1 MYIEKDILMHY
12 GVKRRSGRY
21 PWGSGENP
29 YQHSGDFLSR
39 VESLKKQGLSDAEIA
54 KMIDK
59 NMTSTDL
66 RAYMAIAREERR
78 SLEVAR
84 AKSLRED
91 GLNNSEIAR
100 EMGKNE
106 STIRS
111 YFNAESERRMNQA
124 KKTADFLKEQIE
136 SKGMIDVGAG
146 VERELGISKEKL
158 NQALAILEA
167 EGYPVYGIGVPQV
180 TNPNRQTNTKV
191 ICKPGTT
198 HSDVYNNS
206 SEIKSVKE
214 YYSKDGGQTF
224 ETFHYPESLSSK
236 RIQVKYSEDGGID
249 KDGVIELRRG
259 VEDISLGGSRYA
271 QVRILVDGNKYMKG
285 MAVYSDNMP
294 DGVDVIFNTN
304 KSKST
309 PKAEVF
315 KDIKNDPDNPFG
327 SYIKADGQRWYTDS
341 NGKEKLS
348 VINKVREEG
357 DWESWSK
364 NLSSQMLSKQP
375 LSLIKRQLNLTYSDK
390 ATEFDDIMSLTNP
403 TVKRKLL
410 IDFADDC
417 DAAAVHLKAAALPRQ
432 KNQVILPVTS
442 LKSTE
447 IYAPNFKQG
456 EQVALIRHPHG
467 GTFEIPILKVNN
479 KHREA
484 KSLLGNALDAVGIN
498 SKVAERLSGA
508 DFDGDTVLVIPVNS
522 KVKIKSTEPLKG
534 LIGFDPKT
542 AYPYRQGMKVM
553 NNTQTEM
560 GKISNLITDMTLK
573 GATTSEL
580 ARAVRHSMVVID
592 AEKHKLDYKKSYE
605 DNGIA
610 ELKKKYQGH
619 INSNGKYSEGAS
631 TLISKASSSVDVP
644 KRKGSPRIDPN
655 TGEKVYKLANETYID
670 SKGNLKLR
678 TQKSTNMAE
687 TKDANTLSSG
697 TSVEKLYADY
707 ANKVKSLANTARK
720 ASLNTGRLTMS
731 KSARETYRKE
741 YDSLMAKLNVAE
753 KNAPRERQAQL
764 MANSVAK
771 AKKQSNPDMDKDT
784 YNKIKQQ
791 ELTKARASVGA
802 SGKDTRISI
811 TPKEWEAIQA
821 GAISDTTLSRILVK
835 ADMKEVREL
844 ATPRTVY
851 TLTPA
856 KIAKINSMNA
866 SGYSISEIADA
877 LGVSTSTVSKQLKN

>member
-1 MYIEKDILMHY
+1 MYVSNDILMHY

-39 VESLKKQGLSDAEIA
+39 VENLKKQGLSDAEIA

-111 YFNAESERRMNQA
+111 YFNEESERRMNQA

-136 SKGMIDVGAG
+136 NKGMIDVGAG

-206 SEIKSVKE
+206 SDIKSVKE

-224 ETFHYPESLSSK
+224 ETFHYPESLNSK
-236 RIQVKYSEDGGID
+236 RIKVRYSEDGGSD

-259 VEDISLGGSRYA
+259 VEDISLGDSRYA
-271 QVRILVDGNKYMKG
+271 QVRILVDGKKYMKG
-285 MAVYSDNMP
+285 MAVYSDDMP

-304 KSKST
+304 KKRGT
-309 PKAEVF
+309 PKEQVF
-315 KDIKNDPDNPFG
+315 KDIKDDPDNPFG

-341 NGKEKLS
+341 KGNKKLS

-357 DWESWSK
+357 DWETWSK

-390 ATEFDDIMSLTNP
+390 VSEYEDIMSLTNP

-442 LKSTE
+442 LKSNE

-484 KSLLGNALDAVGIN
+484 KTLLGNALDAVGIN

-542 AYPYRQGMKVM
+542 SYPYQKGMKVM

-592 AEKHKLDYKKSYE
+592 AEKHKLNYKQSYE

-619 INSNGKYSEGAS
+619 IKEDGKYSEGAS
-631 TLISKASSSVDVP
+631 TLISKASSNVSIP

-655 TGEKVYKLANETYID
+655 TGEKIYKLANETYID
-670 SKGNLKLR
+670 SHGKTKLR
-678 TQKSTNMAE
+678 TQNSTKMAE

-697 TSVEKLYADY
+697 TPVEKLYADY
-707 ANKVKSLANTARK
+707 ANKVKSLANQSRK
-720 ASLNTGRLTMS
+720 ASLNTGRLTLS
-731 KSARETYRKE
+731 KSARTTYKKE
-741 YDSLMAKLNVAE
+741 YESLMSKLNIAE

-764 MANSVAK
+764 MANSIAK

-811 TPKEWEAIQA
+811 TPKEWEAVQA

-844 ATPRTVY
+844 ATPRSMH

-856 KIAKINSMNA
+856 KLAKINSMNA
-866 SGYSISEIADA
+866 SGYSIAEIAEA